1 MPSGILPEGHWAGHG
16 SAEACTAARHPPARP
31 TIKRQTNDQ
40 FERIGIRQCSV
51 RHAAGIQ
58 YIGERSRLQQA
69 FIDWQL

>member
-1 MPSGILPEGHWAGHG
+1 
-16 SAEACTAARHPPARP
+16 
-31 TIKRQTNDQ
+31 
-40 FERIGIRQCSV
+40 V